1 MKMLPAIEDLICRL
15 LGRRCPRT
23 VEFNGDSILAGY
35 GVNPTP
41 MQLIGEAR
49 PAWRIDDRAVPGL
62 KLESL
67 MQGYTEPYPGAPA
80 EYYPRG
86 PQPPF
91 AEVERESKIVV
102 LALGLN
108 DAFNVVDV
116 TAFEG
121 YLRSAITILI
131 AEHRVPV
138 LTGLVGVD
146 ESAPIFDAEQI
157 SRIHA
162 FNAITRALA
171 VEFSLEH
178 AGWDADYQGPQDVAP
193 DHIHRTQAAS
203 DRLAPLLVAAIERAA
218 RR

>member
-1 MKMLPAIEDLICRL
+1 MNIANALRSLICRL
-15 LGRRCPRT
+15 FGHKCRLM
-23 VEFNGDSILAGY
+23 VELNGDSILAGY

-41 MQLIGEAR
+41 VQLIGLAR
-49 PAWRIDDRAVPGL
+49 PRWVVDDRAVPGL

-67 MQGYTEPYPGAPA
+67 LQGYTEPYPGAPT

-91 AEVERESKIVV
+91 VQVARDSKIVV

-108 DAFNVVDV
+108 DAFNLVDV
-116 TAFEG
+116 AAFEG

-178 AGWDADYQGPQDVAP
+178 AGWDADYRGEVDAAP
-193 DHIHRTQAAS
+193 DHIHRTQEAS
-203 DRLAPLLVAAIERAA
+203 DRLAPLLIAAIERAVH
-218 RR
+218 